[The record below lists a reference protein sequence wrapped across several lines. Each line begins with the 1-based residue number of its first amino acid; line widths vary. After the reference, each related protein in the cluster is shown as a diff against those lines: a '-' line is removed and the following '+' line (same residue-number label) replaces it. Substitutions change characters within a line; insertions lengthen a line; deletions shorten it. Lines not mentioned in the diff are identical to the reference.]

1 MSKLL
6 LVEGNEMNWDMLSRR
21 LRRRGHEV
29 LIAVNSEEIVNLAQS
44 EYPDLMIMDMGWP
57 ILTSWEATRQP
68 KATPENGPIPFL
80 ALTAHAMPDDRDK
93 ALEAG
98 CDDFDTKPIEFSRP
112 LMKIELL
119 LGNEGQL

>member
-21 LRRRGHEV
+21 LRRRGHQV
-29 LIAVNSEEIVNLAQS
+29 FIAVNNEEVVNLAQS
-44 EYPDLMIMDMGWP
+44 EYPDMVMMDTGWP
-57 ILTSWEATRQP
+57 ILAGWEAARRP
-68 KATPENGPIPFL
+68 KAAPETGPIPIL

-98 CDDFDTKPIEFSRP
+98 CDDYDTKPIKFSRP
-112 LMKIELL
+112 LRKIELL
-119 LGNEGQL
+119 LGNKGQL